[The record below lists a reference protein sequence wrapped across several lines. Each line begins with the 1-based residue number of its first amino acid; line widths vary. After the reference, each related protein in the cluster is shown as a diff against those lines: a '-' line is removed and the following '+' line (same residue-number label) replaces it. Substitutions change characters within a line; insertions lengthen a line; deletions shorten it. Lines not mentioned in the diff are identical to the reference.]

1 MIGDEA
7 RKVFDEAQKL
17 LRSIISA
24 GLLEARA
31 VVGFYPARSSGD
43 DILLY
48 RAEEDDPEPTWTLH
62 GLRQQAD
69 CAQENFLCLSDFVAS
84 GGDDGRMADYVG
96 MFAVSAGFGCKEL
109 CAQ

>member
-31 VVGFYPARSSGD
+31 VVGFYLAQSSGD
-43 DILLY
+43 DIFLY
-48 RAEEDDPEPTWTLH
+48 RAEEDDP
-62 GLRQQAD
+62 
-69 CAQENFLCLSDFVAS
+69 
-84 GGDDGRMADYVG
+84 
-96 MFAVSAGFGCKEL
+96 
-109 CAQ
+109 